1 MLKNFISNR
10 IFTLLSKT
18 LKFSISG
25 ELPSSPAIIVFWHG
39 QMLPVWKLFSKLSPV
54 AVVSKSKDGQILSN
68 LLEYWHYRLIRGS
81 SSDGAKDVLIK
92 MVLYAKDNYVLITP
106 DGPKGPIQ
114 KFKAGAAI
122 ASART
127 GTPIHYLKVEISKA
141 WIFAKSWDKFHLPY
155 PFANIKIIISEPFIP
170 ATDSR
175 EDINSIIATIEAEM
189 NA

>member
-1 MLKNFISNR
+1 
-10 IFTLLSKT
+10 
-18 LKFSISG
+18 
-25 ELPSSPAIIVFWHG
+25 
-39 QMLPVWKLFSKLSPV
+39 MLPVWKLFSKLSPV
-54 AVVSKSKDGQILSN
+54 AVVSKSKDGQILSD
-68 LLEYWHYRLIRGS
+68 LLEFWKYRLIRGS

-114 KFKAGAAI
+114 KFKAGATI

-127 GTPIHYLKVEISKA
+127 GTPIHYVKVNISKA
-141 WIFAKSWDKFHLPY
+141 WIFEKSWDKFHLPY
-155 PFANIKIIISEPFIP
+155 PFANIEIKISDPFTP

-175 EDINSIIATIEAEM
+175 EDINGIIATIEAEM